1 MESSPAVRSG
11 GFQGTSLFG
20 SVDHTAHLWHRR
32 MRTPTYIDLGWIM
45 LNTFMVSYG
54 FILERSWRV
63 NIMWTSCFRNI
74 FLWCRMVWW
83 AHLAHHG
90 PSDAPV
96 SASSMWLWVRL
107 PSFWPWLIQNAFVH
121 SDSTYSS
128 LEATAYYI
136 DLLVRKWVTFHS
148 KISYNPVTVSNPVMM
163 SGTSPVISLDSAI
176 PVNALPHMHFWT
188 LLRPSQSND
197 LASLLA

>member
-1 MESSPAVRSG
+1 MVETSRTPTMESSPAVRSG

-74 FLWCRMVWW
+74 FLWCRMDGLMGAFSPSWPIWCACFSIVHV
-83 AHLAHHG
+83 ALSSASVILTLAH
-90 PSDAPV
+90 SERV
-96 SASSMWLWVRL
+96 CSQWLHIFFAWG
-107 PSFWPWLIQNAFVH
+107 H
-121 SDSTYSS
+121 
-128 LEATAYYI
+128 
-136 DLLVRKWVTFHS
+136 
-148 KISYNPVTVSNPVMM
+148 
-163 SGTSPVISLDSAI
+163 
-176 PVNALPHMHFWT
+176 
-188 LLRPSQSND
+188 
-197 LASLLA
+197 SLLYRSISS